1 MKTAIVPFLLLLNV
15 LVAVNA
21 QTKDSVILVKD
32 SITVKLPDVY
42 VTSERPLVTVTDDA
56 LSFDVP
62 NLIMAKPVNTAFDI
76 LGEIP
81 GLVKEGDNVSIIG
94 VPATN
99 IIINGRRSSMSLS
112 QIVELLKSTSAS
124 KVKSLELLYSSPPK
138 YGVKGGSINIIME
151 KKVNE
156 DLSAD
161 IFDRKAS
168 FLLLANRISEF
179 ILLQKEI

>member
-112 QIVELLKSTSAS
+112 QIVELLKSICASGSAIMMTTHN
-124 KVKSLELLYSSPPK
+124 LHLLSEYPGIVYRFENHQIKEVTNEYSRAIK
-138 YGVKGGSINIIME
+138 RE
-151 KKVNE
+151 KEQETEEKTTNVT
-156 DLSAD
+156 
-161 IFDRKAS
+161 I
-168 FLLLANRISEF
+168 
-179 ILLQKEI
+179 

>member
-32 SITVKLPDVY
+32 SITVKLPD

-124 KVKSLELLYSSPPK
+124 KVKSIELLYSSPPK

-161 IFDRKAS
+161 ISLTGKQAFYFS
-168 FLLLANRISEF
+168 PTGLVNLS
-179 ILLQKEI
+179 

>member
-62 NLIMAKPVNTAFDI
+62 NLIMAKPVNTAFDK
-76 LGEIP
+76 GTT
-81 GLVKEGDNVSIIG
+81 LVS
-94 VPATN
+94 
-99 IIINGRRSSMSLS
+99 
-112 QIVELLKSTSAS
+112 SAS
-124 KVKSLELLYSSPPK
+124 LL
-138 YGVKGGSINIIME
+138 
-151 KKVNE
+151 
-156 DLSAD
+156 
-161 IFDRKAS
+161 RT
-168 FLLLANRISEF
+168 LLLTDVEAQCHCPR
-179 ILLQKEI
+179 L

>member
-1 MKTAIVPFLLLLNV
+1 M
-15 LVAVNA
+15 
-21 QTKDSVILVKD
+21 
-32 SITVKLPDVY
+32 
-42 VTSERPLVTVTDDA
+42 
-56 LSFDVP
+56 
-62 NLIMAKPVNTAFDI
+62 
-76 LGEIP
+76 
-81 GLVKEGDNVSIIG
+81 VKEGDNVSIIG

-124 KVKSLELLYSSPPK
+124 KVKSIELLYSSPPK

-161 IFDRKAS
+161 ISLTGKQAFYFSPTGLVNLSYSKKKYSLDLSYSANYNHSRSTEDMNAYPIVKDRP
-168 FLLLANRISEF
+168 L
-179 ILLQKEI
+179 

>member
-94 VPATN
+94 VPTTN

-112 QIVELLKSTSAS
+112 QIVELLKSICASGSA
-124 KVKSLELLYSSPPK
+124 
-138 YGVKGGSINIIME
+138 IMIPRPA
-151 KKVNE
+151 K
-156 DLSAD
+156 
-161 IFDRKAS
+161 
-168 FLLLANRISEF
+168 
-179 ILLQKEI
+179 

>member
-42 VTSERPLVTVTDDA
+42 VTSERPLVTDDA

-112 QIVELLKSTSAS
+112 QIVELL
-124 KVKSLELLYSSPPK
+124 EC
-138 YGVKGGSINIIME
+138 
-151 KKVNE
+151 
-156 DLSAD
+156 
-161 IFDRKAS
+161 
-168 FLLLANRISEF
+168 FLFECV
-179 ILLQKEI
+179 

>member
-138 YGVKGGSINIIME
+138 YGVKGG
-151 KKVNE
+151 
-156 DLSAD
+156 
-161 IFDRKAS
+161 
-168 FLLLANRISEF
+168 
-179 ILLQKEI
+179 